1 MILRFSAILGI
12 LVGLVSACTM
22 TGGHGRALVNCPLR
36 ETRLYLNVSQGMEPG
51 DLLQRDLDW
60 VDVYCGESVTPV
72 ATLRSGIENISSQ
85 IEHDSAGNLYVSDS
99 AGEHD
104 PDSPPDAFLIYDRLG
119 RLVRRVLIPGE
130 FRYFVTNKSS
140 GESYIIYFR
149 KEGTLRIL
157 AVGGNPPRVQ
167 GDYPVAPDAG
177 VPLQPVLDKNGIIFY
192 EGVDDF
198 AIHLMNPRTASVL
211 APEIPNVR
219 SFIIGR
225 DNKIYA
231 RAYVNAHYNEFT
243 MVKPGIIRVYNP
255 RNLRL
260 IRSFRIGS
268 RGFRDTGPSAAS
280 VDGTFA
286 VALDKSRVIEIFG
299 PGEDKPKT
307 VIKNIGNVIGITF
320 DNDDTLY
327 VEILLPSRFGPAG
340 VYAFKARTAEVLR
353 SYTFGKH
360 QDVEDMTLIPGGT
373 LTASFPTTR

>member
-72 ATLRSGIENISSQ
+72 ATLRNGIENISSQ

-119 RLVRRVLIPGE
+119 RLVRRILIPGE
-130 FRYFVTNKSS
+130 VRYFVTNQRS

-157 AVGGNPPRVQ
+157 AVGGHPPRVQ
-167 GDYPVAPDAG
+167 GDYPIAPDAG
-177 VPLQPVLDKNGIIFY
+177 FPLQPVLDKNGIIFY

-198 AIHLMNPRTASVL
+198 AIHLMNPKTASVL
-211 APEIPNVR
+211 KPEIPNVR

-231 RAYVNAHYNEFT
+231 RAYVSAHYNDAT
-243 MVKPGIIRVYNP
+243 TVKPGIIRVYDP
-255 RNLRL
+255 RDLRL
-260 IRSFRIGS
+260 IRSFRIGA
-268 RGFRDTGPSAAS
+268 RGFRDTGPSTAS

-286 VALDKSRVIEIFG
+286 IALDKSRKIEIFG
-299 PGEDKPKT
+299 PGGDKPKT
-307 VIKNIGNVIGITF
+307 VIKDLGNVIGLTF

-327 VEILLPSRFGPAG
+327 VVSYLSSRFGPAG
-340 VYAFKARTAEVLR
+340 VYAFKAGTAEVLR
-353 SYTFGKH
+353 SYPFRK
-360 QDVEDMTLIPGGT
+360 QQYVADMTLIPGGT
-373 LTASFPTTR
+373 LTASFPTDR